1 MIFIG
6 RFQSFAKHVFE
17 TCVDDSFISF
27 QLLDAATMLAN
38 HQLSKITQENLEIFM
53 DVWETQVDELLTLL
67 KNIFDAETN
76 ETCK

>member
-1 MIFIG
+1 
-6 RFQSFAKHVFE
+6 
-17 TCVDDSFISF
+17 
-27 QLLDAATMLAN
+27 MLAN

-76 ETCK
+76 ERCK